1 MRRSG
6 ALTLGVVLTLGGVT
20 GGRGQEL
27 SGSLALANPQPSGAF
42 ALPTL
47 PENWADLPFTLTA
60 SQTVAYNSNVNGVP
74 IGFSLPGQAV
84 GDFTTTTNVGF
95 STKANVY
102 GQQAYLD
109 ASFGV
114 IRYLHNV
121 AFDSDVYTISAGTD
135 WRLTSRCS
143 GTLGVTLDKSPVEI
157 TASIV
162 ATGVNYGTTTAFN
175 ETGNCA
181 VSNGFSLLFNA
192 GWTEVTNSNPIDA
205 LNNTRTTMLSAGIEY
220 AKGAS
225 TVTALVSN
233 SNDIFNR
240 GAVANVSTTGLS
252 NVADFHSFTLAY
264 TRQINP
270 NLSVNGSIGLVGTT
284 DAFALGLP
292 KTLLPIYTIGTTW
305 SFTPKLTMNTS
316 ASKTIAAPTSVV
328 ANAQTTYLAQTS
340 LVYQLT
346 PKVGVTVGGSISYAS
361 GAFTPSTVTGFASD
375 LTGASNF
382 YGVNAGLT
390 YVMTP
395 FLSAS
400 LNASYTERV
409 TDHMITPED
418 LVIVS
423 LRYNPF

>member
-1 MRRSG
+1 
-6 ALTLGVVLTLGGVT
+6 LTLGVVLTLGGVT

-27 SGSLALANPQPSGAF
+27 SGSVAVANSSSSGAF
-42 ALPTL
+42 VVPTL
-47 PENWADLPFTLTA
+47 PENWADLPFTMTA
-60 SQTVAYNSNVNGVP
+60 SQTVSYNSNVNGVP

-102 GQQAYLD
+102 GQQMYLD

-121 AFDSDVYTISAGTD
+121 DFDSDIYSLSAGTN
-135 WRLTSRCS
+135 WTLTSRCS

-157 TASIV
+157 TASLIG
-162 ATGVNYGTTTAFN
+162 TGVNYGTTTAFN
-175 ETGNCA
+175 ETGKCS

-192 GWTEVTNSNPIDA
+192 GWTELTNSNPIDA
-205 LNNTRTTMLSAGIEY
+205 INNTRTTMISAGIEY

-240 GAVANVSTTGLS
+240 SAAVTTVGLS
-252 NVADFHSFTLAY
+252 DVADFHSFTLAY

-270 NLSVNGSIGLVGTT
+270 NLSVNGLVGLVGTT

-292 KTLLPIYTIGTTW
+292 RTLLPIYTIGMTW
-305 SFTPKLTMNTS
+305 AFTPKLNLNAS
-316 ASKTIAAPTSVV
+316 ASKTIAAPTTVV

-340 LVYQLT
+340 LSYQLT
-346 PKVGVTVGGSISYAS
+346 PKIGVTVGGSISYAS
-361 GAFTPSTVTGFASD
+361 GEFTPSTVTGLASD

-390 YVMTP
+390 YAMTP
-395 FLSAS
+395 FLSAA

-409 TDHMITPED
+409 SDHTITPED